1 MPCAEHSPLIGVA
14 LITATVVDIVA
25 AKSAAKNHYYF
36 AAPAMGV
43 HLAVPAG
50 MKNLSSEL
58 LPQ

>member
-1 MPCAEHSPLIGVA
+1 LIGVA